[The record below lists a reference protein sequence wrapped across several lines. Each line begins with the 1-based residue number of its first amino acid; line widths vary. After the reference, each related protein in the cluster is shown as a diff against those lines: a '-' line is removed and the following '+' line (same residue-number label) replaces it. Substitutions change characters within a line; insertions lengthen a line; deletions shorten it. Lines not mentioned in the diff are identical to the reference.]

1 MPAVVKKHTDDLS
14 GVTSSVTKV
23 VPIGLFFLGV
33 NDGVTMSSA
42 QERVDGPMLV
52 QQYVRSLV
60 YSLHT
65 CDPNRCTLRRRHPE
79 NLTTSITSVPCRV

>member
-1 MPAVVKKHTDDLS
+1 MPAVVKKHTDSLS
-14 GVTSSVTKV
+14 GVTSSVAKV

-33 NDGVTMSSA
+33 NDGVAMSSA

-65 CDPNRCTLRRRHPE
+65 CDPNRCTLRR
-79 NLTTSITSVPCRV
+79 

>member
-1 MPAVVKKHTDDLS
+1 MPAVVKKHTDSLS
-14 GVTSSVTKV
+14 GVTSSVAKV

-52 QQYVRSLV
+52 QQYVRSL
-60 YSLHT
+60 HT
-65 CDPNRCTLRRRHPE
+65 CDPSRCTLRSRHPW
-79 NLTTSITSVPCRV
+79 NLTTSITSALCRV